1 MGQNKRQG
9 AGPEGHRQGLGLGR
23 QGRDAPDGID
33 VRHMHDQR
41 IERLGRPLAAKMRAT
56 ASGLSRVGGQP
67 VDGLRRHGHESAPPQ
82 KRRGACDRRLAGIEH
97 LGDLIGHP

>member
-9 AGPEGHRQGLGLGR
+9 AGPEGHRKGLRLGR

-33 VRHMHDQR
+33 VRQMHDQR
-41 IERLGRPLAAKMRAT
+41 IERGPPLGREDARHCV
-56 ASGLSRVGGQP
+56 GVRGVGGQP